1 MKHNGD
7 QSAESA
13 ERGWKRHLLSSGI
26 PLEYE
31 VARTL
36 AALDIATEADY
47 AFTRPDG
54 YQGREGSV
62 DLAGSSFE
70 SFGREEIAY
79 KLNLLIECKYRSR
92 NKTLLLLP
100 SHDSYGVTL
109 GATVNTIDAYSKVH
123 IPMDSFVDFERAY
136 PFVYKG
142 VEIYD
147 GGAIEK

>member
-1 MKHNGD
+1 MPRELVDTPCLSTTVGMGPLRHGLCEAIETSQGSVMKNDSD
-7 QSAESA
+7 QSPEGA

-36 AALDIATEADY
+36 SALDIATQADY

-70 SFGREEIAY
+70 SFGREEVAY
-79 KLNLLIECKYRSR
+79 KLNLLI
-92 NKTLLLLP
+92 
-100 SHDSYGVTL
+100 
-109 GATVNTIDAYSKVH
+109 
-123 IPMDSFVDFERAY
+123 
-136 PFVYKG
+136 
-142 VEIYD
+142 
-147 GGAIEK
+147 